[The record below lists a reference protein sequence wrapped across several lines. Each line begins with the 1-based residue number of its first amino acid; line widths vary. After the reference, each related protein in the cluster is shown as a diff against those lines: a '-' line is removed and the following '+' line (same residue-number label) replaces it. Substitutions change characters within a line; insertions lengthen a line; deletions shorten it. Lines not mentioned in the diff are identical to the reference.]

1 MNFAKILAL
10 VAIPL
15 FFFLGAGA
23 PQEEPVVDLI
33 FYNGTIFT
41 GNRSQPWAK
50 AIAIGGGR
58 VLYAGSTRGVAPFLK
73 RANRVVNLKGR
84 LLLPGFNDSHLHLR
98 DGGFSLTSVNLRGAR
113 SEKEFARIL
122 EAFVKTLPQG
132 KWVLQGQWDHE
143 KWPSKSYPNRSAIDG
158 FTEKNP
164 VLLDRVD
171 GHMALANSLALQL
184 AGITASTPNPQGGE
198 IVKDPLT
205 GEPTGILKDQAITL
219 VSRIIPPPTLQ
230 ERREAFKAAALYAVS
245 LGITSVQDITATEDL
260 PLLEEMNRTGDFPL
274 RFNPWLRAT
283 SLEHYRQLLFSPM
296 KEDFK
301 PHTIKIFVDG
311 SLGARTALLFSPY
324 KDAPST
330 SGLAIHEENT
340 LNPLVEAIH
349 RGGFQIAAHAIGDRA
364 NRMILDAIER
374 AQTLFPRPD
383 SRHRIEHA
391 QILRNE
397 ELHRFQKLGVVASV
411 QPVHLLEDMPW
422 AEKRLGA
429 RISHGYRYN
438 SLRRSGVVL
447 AFGTDWPFAPLDPR
461 EGLYAAVARCPR
473 RGGNSWSPS
482 ERLNLQQ
489 AVESY
494 TQGSA
499 YADFQEDR
507 RGILAPGYDADI
519 VVLDRNLFLLPP
531 SEILKARVDFTII
544 QGRIVYDRLIQAP
557 PAKER
562 HPAPSAK

>member
-1 MNFAKILAL
+1 M
-10 VAIPL
+10 
-15 FFFLGAGA
+15 
-23 PQEEPVVDLI
+23 
-33 FYNGTIFT
+33 
-41 GNRSQPWAK
+41 
-50 AIAIGGGR
+50 
-58 VLYAGSTRGVAPFLK
+58 
-73 RANRVVNLKGR
+73 
-84 LLLPGFNDSHLHLR
+84 
-98 DGGFSLTSVNLRGAR
+98 
-113 SEKEFARIL
+113 
-122 EAFVKTLPQG
+122 
-132 KWVLQGQWDHE
+132 
-143 KWPSKSYPNRSAIDG
+143 
-158 FTEKNP
+158 
-164 VLLDRVD
+164 
-171 GHMALANSLALQL
+171 
-184 AGITASTPNPQGGE
+184 
-198 IVKDPLT
+198 T

-219 VSRIIPPPTLQ
+219 VSRIIPPTLQ
-230 ERREAFKAAALYAVS
+230 ERREAFRRPPLRGL
-245 LGITSVQDITATEDL
+245 LGYHLGSDITATEISSWRRWKEL
-260 PLLEEMNRTGDFPL
+260 GIFPPLQPLALSHIWNTTG
-274 RFNPWLRAT
+274 
-283 SLEHYRQLLFSPM
+283 SFSFSHM

-397 ELHRFQKLGVVASV
+397 ELLRFKKLAVVASV

-473 RGGNSWSPS
+473 RGGNPWSPS

-489 AVESY
+489 AVEAY

-499 YADFQEDR
+499 YADFKR
-507 RGILAPGYDADI
+507 IAGILAPGYDADI
-519 VVLDRNLFLLPP
+519 VVLDRNLFSFPLRN
-531 SEILKARVDFTII
+531 S
-544 QGRIVYDRLIQAP
+544 
-557 PAKER
+557 
-562 HPAPSAK
+562 